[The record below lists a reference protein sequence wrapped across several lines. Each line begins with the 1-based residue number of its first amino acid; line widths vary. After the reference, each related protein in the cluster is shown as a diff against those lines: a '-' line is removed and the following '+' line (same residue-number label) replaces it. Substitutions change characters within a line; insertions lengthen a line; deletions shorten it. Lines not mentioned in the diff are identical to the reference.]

1 MLYQN
6 IFQTYFV
13 IFVALMYDTDT
24 ELVIFIQISKD
35 IGLHRI
41 KQDFGQG

>member
-13 IFVALMYDTDT
+13 IFVALMYDT

-41 KQDFGQG
+41 KQDFGEG

>member
-6 IFQTYFV
+6 IFQTYFA
-13 IFVALMYDTDT
+13 IFVVLMYDT

>member
-1 MLYQN
+1 MLYQK

-13 IFVALMYDTDT
+13 IFVALMYDT

>member
-6 IFQTYFV
+6 IFQTYLV
-13 IFVALMYDTDT
+13 IFVVLMYDT

-41 KQDFGQG
+41 KQDFGKG

>member
-6 IFQTYFV
+6 IFQTYLV
-13 IFVALMYDTDT
+13 IFVVLMYDT